1 MRRYLLVRTHFNAIK
16 NYKKLKNRNLINIR
30 IIEKQFEE
38 ARKQKLI
45 ESKMLSIKR
54 ELDKNLISEQNLYK
68 AFKFNM
74 MRSQKYFL
82 SIYKKFTGR
91 FYELDF
97 FRF

>member
-54 ELDKNLISEQNLYK
+54 ELDKNLISEHNLYK

-74 MRSQKYFL
+74 VRSQKYFIQL
-82 SIYKKFTGR
+82 RAWRLLISNSRKQ
-91 FYELDF
+91 
-97 FRF
+97 